1 METNIILVKYESEY
15 NPRTFV
21 GKAYS
26 YYTDIKLEV
35 GDIVEVSTCYGLNIA
50 RVSKINIPED
60 EIEKIKPYMK
70 KVTRKIDKNRYLNF
84 AEIQEEVA

>member
-35 GDIVEVSTCYGLNIA
+35 GDIVEVPTCYGLNIA